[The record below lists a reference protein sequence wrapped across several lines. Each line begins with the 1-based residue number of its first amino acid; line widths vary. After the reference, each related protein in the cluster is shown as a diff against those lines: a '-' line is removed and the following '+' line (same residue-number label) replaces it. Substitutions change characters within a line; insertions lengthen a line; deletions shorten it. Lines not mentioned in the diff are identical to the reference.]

1 MCRHKCFRFL
11 AALSILLAISTA
23 SSQAADSMEAVKK
36 TISVLKDLKAQL
48 KAKNDK
54 NKVEA
59 AIQELENLI
68 QEDGR
73 INGDILVYRN

>member
-1 MCRHKCFRFL
+1 
-11 AALSILLAISTA
+11 
-23 SSQAADSMEAVKK
+23 MEAVKK